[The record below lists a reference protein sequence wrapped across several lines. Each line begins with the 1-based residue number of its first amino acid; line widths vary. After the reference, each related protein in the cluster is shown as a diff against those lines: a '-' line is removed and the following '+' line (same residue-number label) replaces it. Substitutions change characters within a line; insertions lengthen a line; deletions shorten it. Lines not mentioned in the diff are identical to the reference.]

1 MKYIPCKAF
10 LLLSVL
16 SPLALAQ
23 DVTEIDLSAY
33 MQEQGIEETALGE
46 DLASGADEPS
56 TTPVQP
62 VQAPA
67 DPSAEQQATS
77 VEPSTQFYGVPAA
90 TDPMLT
96 IAKQQQM
103 LEQISTL
110 AALMREI
117 RDQGNDAAV
126 LAMLEGTAAGHE
138 SLDLVRKVFDS
149 WEVEEELG
157 AQSVASPSA
166 ATPIAERAPIP
177 APAPVV
183 VHDIVPVFAQVHSD
197 FGTRDKAIV
206 SIGGRRFI
214 RLPGEYIDVDGR
226 RILIDSIESSVD
238 ATGREIYTIWIT
250 ENNKREALSWN

>member
-1 MKYIPCKAF
+1 MKYIPWTTV
-10 LLLSVL
+10 LVLSVL

-33 MQEQGIEETALGE
+33 MQEQGIEDTALGE
-46 DLASGADEPS
+46 DLAGGSDEPS

-62 VQAPA
+62 AQAPA
-67 DPSAEQQATS
+67 DRSAGQQDTS
-77 VEPSTQFYGVPAA
+77 VEPSAQFYGVPAA

-103 LEQISTL
+103 LEQIGAL

-138 SLDLVRKVFDS
+138 SLGLVRKVFDS
-149 WEVEEELG
+149 WVVEEELD
-157 AQSVASPSA
+157 AQNGSSPSA
-166 ATPIAERAPIP
+166 AAPMTERAPIP
-177 APAPVV
+177 APTPVI

-214 RLPGEYIDVDGR
+214 RLPGEHIDVDGR

-250 ENNKREALSWN
+250 ENNRREALSWN